1 MIKYI
6 WCVYYIVFHRGLN
19 VVFRVYVVYA
29 GSIDD

>member
-6 WCVYYIVFHRGLN
+6 WCNYIIFHRGLN